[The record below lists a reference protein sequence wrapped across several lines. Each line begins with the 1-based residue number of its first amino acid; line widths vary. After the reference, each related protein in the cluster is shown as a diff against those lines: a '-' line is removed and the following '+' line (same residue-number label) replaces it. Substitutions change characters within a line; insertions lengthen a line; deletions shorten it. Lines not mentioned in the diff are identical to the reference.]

1 MCVYPQEG
9 GKNGVSSGSIYS
21 LEMGVESEERPQR
34 RRSATE
40 VEMRMVGQTW
50 NNGGEVEI

>member
-1 MCVYPQEG
+1 VDPQEG